1 MSICQH
7 TKDSLQFLSTF
18 STVLGT
24 IALVFYTF
32 PYLGIIFLPMAV
44 LYYIIS
50 IYYRRSSVETKR
62 LDSLL
67 RSILYGSYSGNI
79 SCSQYRI
86 FLLRCTSILE
96 TLTGL
101 STIRAYREQA
111 GRFIVYIDFC
121 FKLSYGTES
130 LCQRCR
136 TRTRHGKSSLP
147 DDY

>member
-1 MSICQH
+1 MGS
-7 TKDSLQFLSTF
+7 
-18 STVLGT
+18 V
-24 IALVFYTF
+24 Y
-32 PYLGIIFLPMAV
+32 YL
-44 LYYIIS
+44 IS

-79 SCSQYRI
+79 FLLVIRDLLADKYRI
-86 FLLRCTSILE
+86 PE

-111 GRFIVYIDFC
+111 GRLCGLYFIFRFLRD
-121 FKLSYGTES
+121 TES
-130 LCQRCR
+130 LHQGCR
-136 TRTRHGKSSLP
+136 SRTQHGKSSLP